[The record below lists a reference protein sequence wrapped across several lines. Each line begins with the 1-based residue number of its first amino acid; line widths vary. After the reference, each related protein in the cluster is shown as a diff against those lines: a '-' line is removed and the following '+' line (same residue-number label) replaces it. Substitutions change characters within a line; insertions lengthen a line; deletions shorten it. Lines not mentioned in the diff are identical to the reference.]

1 MSDLV
6 PPAELTVLTGAS
18 GWFGRAYLAH
28 LKDTTDRRVR
38 VLVPA
43 AADVPGVLDVHPGA
57 AVHVGDIA
65 DAEVTRRLLAGAEGA
80 DVVHAAGVIHPR
92 RTSEFTRV
100 NVFGTQAL
108 LAAAR
113 GAGVRRLTH
122 ISSNSPFGVNP
133 RTDEV
138 FRHTE
143 PYRPYLGYGESKM
156 HAEIAVLSA
165 NGDGL
170 ETTVVRPP
178 WFYGE
183 WQPARQTTFFSLC
196 RHGRFPVLGDG
207 SMRRS
212 MTYVGNLIQGV
223 ELASRH
229 VKAPGNGYWVA
240 DERPYAMREV
250 VDTVRRVLREEGY
263 AISKR
268 QLRFPLVLGA
278 LAERADRLLQGSGRY
293 SQELHVLGELDKTIA
308 RDIATTTADL
318 GYRPSVALAEGM
330 RRSIRWCRARGID
343 L

>member
-28 LKDTTDRRVR
+28 LKDTAEGRIR

-43 AADVPGVLDVHPGA
+43 AAEVPAVLAAHPGV

-65 DAEVTRRLLAGAEGA
+65 DPEVTRRLLAGAEGA
-80 DVVHAAGVIHPR
+80 SLVHAAGVIHPH
-92 RTSEFTRV
+92 RTAEFTRV
-100 NVFGTQAL
+100 NVLGTQAL

-113 GAGVRRLTH
+113 AAGVRRLTH

-133 RTDEV
+133 RPDEV
-138 FRHTE
+138 FRHSE

-156 HAEIAVLSA
+156 HAEIAVLAA
-165 NGDGL
+165 NGEGL

-196 RHGRFPVLGDG
+196 RHGRFPLLGDG

-223 ELASRH
+223 ELAARH
-229 VKAPGNGYWVA
+229 VKAAGNGYWVA
-240 DERPYAMREV
+240 DERPYPMREIV
-250 VDTVRRVLREEGY
+250 TTVRQVLREEGY

-268 QLRFPLVLGA
+268 QVRLPLALGA
-278 LAERADRLLQGSGRY
+278 LAERADRLVQATGRY

-308 RDIATTTADL
+308 CDVATTTADL
-318 GYRPSVALAEGM
+318 GYRPSVALADGM
-330 RRSIRWCRARGID
+330 RRSIRWCRSRGID

>member
-6 PPAELTVLTGAS
+6 PPAGLTVLTGAS

-28 LKDTTDRRVR
+28 LRETYDGRIR
-38 VLVPA
+38 VLVPT
-43 AADVPGVLDVHPGA
+43 AADVPEVLAAHPGV

-65 DAEVTRRLLAGAEGA
+65 DAESLRRLLAGAEGA
-80 DVVHAAGVIHPR
+80 SLVHAAGVIHPR
-92 RTSEFTRV
+92 RTGEFARV
-100 NVFGTQAL
+100 NVLGTKRL

-113 GAGVRRLTH
+113 NAGVRRLVH
-122 ISSNSPFGVNP
+122 LSSNSPFGVNP
-133 RTDEV
+133 NPDEV
-138 FRHTE
+138 FRHSE

-156 HAEIAVLSA
+156 HAEIAVLAA
-165 NGDGL
+165 NGEGL

-183 WQPARQTTFFSLC
+183 WQPARQTTFFTLC
-196 RHGRFPVLGDG
+196 RHGRFPLLGDG

-223 ELASRH
+223 ELAARH

-240 DERPYAMREV
+240 DERPYPMREIV
-250 VDTVRRVLREEGY
+250 ATVRQVLREEGY
-263 AISKR
+263 AISRR

-278 LAERADRLLQGSGRY
+278 LAERADRLVQAGGRY

-308 RDIATTTADL
+308 CDVATTTADL
-318 GYRPSVALAEGM
+318 GYRPAVALAEGM
-330 RRSIRWCRARGID
+330 RRSIRWCRERGID